1 GGGLRGAGSPG
12 GLPKRAAD
20 ADDREVP
27 HRGQARDPAAV
38 PRGSLTIP
46 VQGPSTTP
54 VVPGGSP
61 IAMILC
67 TCMMPAFAY
76 RNTQF
81 SVLGVVTAN
90 RSYTGDGIFWS
101 VLTALVEHEAVTFDT
116 WRGDSKGKPVIGKPV
131 MTPPSAD
138 LVCISTDLAL
148 AEVNKCLRAQGKPEL
163 KVTTATLLGQLRR
176 EGRLL
181 VSFRH
186 VCKT

>member
-12 GLPKRAAD
+12 GLPRRAAD

-81 SVLGVVTAN
+81 SVLVVVTAN
-90 RSYTGDGIFWS
+90 RSYTGDGITLRNLS
-101 VLTALVEHEAVTFDT
+101 CVLRLQELH
-116 WRGDSKGKPVIGKPV
+116 
-131 MTPPSAD
+131 
-138 LVCISTDLAL
+138 
-148 AEVNKCLRAQGKPEL
+148 LRAIASGRSTQDRF
-163 KVTTATLLGQLRR
+163 QLN
-176 EGRLL
+176 
-181 VSFRH
+181 
-186 VCKT
+186 

>member
-90 RSYTGDGIFWS
+90 RSYTGDGITS
-101 VLTALVEHEAVTFDT
+101 ASDAFD
-116 WRGDSKGKPVIGKPV
+116 GFL
-131 MTPPSAD
+131 SAIAAWD
-138 LVCISTDLAL
+138 YLKWGFQQANTVRMSSP
-148 AEVNKCLRAQGKPEL
+148 AQ
-163 KVTTATLLGQLRR
+163 LLGVQRAEDEKNTNQ
-176 EGRLL
+176 EGRLVPGKAADGL
-181 VSFRH
+181 FA
-186 VCKT
+186 